1 MIEIVTLNESSI
13 VCRPLGDL
21 DFRSSISLRHVV
33 GDILRPG
40 LHLVVD
46 MSRVAAIDAVG
57 LSALVGTARRVRAIE
72 GTMVIRNVCP
82 RIHWLLDLVG
92 LDRLLAGSLGG
103 EVPIRV
109 GKGGCGVDDVRS

>member
-1 MIEIVTLNESSI
+1 MIEIVTLNESSC

-40 LHLVVD
+40 IDLVVD
-46 MSRVAAIDAVG
+46 LSRVGAIDAVG

-72 GTMVIRNVCP
+72 GTMAIRNVCP
-82 RIHWLLDLVG
+82 RIHWLFDLVG
-92 LDRLLAGSLGG
+92 LDRLLAGSLAG
-103 EVPIRV
+103 EVPVRI
-109 GKGGCGVDDVRS
+109 GKGGWGVDGVRS